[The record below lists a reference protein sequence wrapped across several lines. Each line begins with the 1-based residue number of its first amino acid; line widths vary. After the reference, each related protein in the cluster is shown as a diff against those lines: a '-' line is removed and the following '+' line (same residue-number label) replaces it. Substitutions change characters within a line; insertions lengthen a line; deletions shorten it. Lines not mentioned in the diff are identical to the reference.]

1 MKQGARR
8 WVVGLLAGGA
18 LAAAGCRGGE
28 GNEKGREGRALETP
42 QHRQNQPMQQDAA
55 RPLGASNEHPATNDQ
70 ESVSGELARGTPL
83 GGGTAAPNFKRR
95 REPAGGLPRMVVAGL
110 GTNLAD
116 AYRVSPPGGDTAT
129 GGSGKEG
136 GTATGGSGKEGGTA
150 SQGGSAKPGKGAGS
164 ASGGHQGGQQGRK

>member
-28 GNEKGREGRALETP
+28 GNEREREGRAFETP
-42 QHRQNQPMQQDAA
+42 QHRQDRPMKQDAA
-55 RPLGASNEHPATNDQ
+55 QPLGASNEHPAAQDQ
-70 ESVSGELARGTPL
+70 ESVSGELARGTPM
-83 GGGTAAPNFKRR
+83 GGGTAAPNVKRR
-95 REPAGGLPRMVVAGL
+95 GEPAGGLPRIVVAGL

-129 GGSGKEG
+129 GGSD
-136 GTATGGSGKEGGTA
+136 KEGGTA
-150 SQGGSAKPGKGAGS
+150 SQGGTTKPGKGAGGAGS
-164 ASGGHQGGQQGRK
+164 ASGGKGGQQGRK

>member
-28 GNEKGREGRALETP
+28 GNEREREGRAFETP
-42 QHRQNQPMQQDAA
+42 QHRRDRPMKQDAA
-55 RPLGASNEHPATNDQ
+55 RPLGASNEHPATKDQ
-70 ESVSGELARGTPL
+70 EAVSGELARGTPM
-83 GGGTAAPNFKRR
+83 GGGTAAPNIKLR
-95 REPAGGLPRMVVAGL
+95 REPAGGLPRIVAAGL

-136 GTATGGSGKEGGTA
+136 GTA

-164 ASGGHQGGQQGRK
+164 ASGGHEGGQQGRK

>member
-136 GTATGGSGKEGGTA
+136 GTA
-150 SQGGSAKPGKGAGS
+150 SQGGAAKPGKGAGS
-164 ASGGHQGGQQGRK
+164 ASGGKGGQQGRK